1 MSQPGAPPARIR
13 RSMIGLAI
21 GALSLGAGTITALSD
36 PVASSAS
43 AAPSAVRQS
52 SGVAI
57 ELIEQEFTLG
67 AGDELRL
74 VYRLSGT
81 LDASA
86 DIAPATTTTTT
97 ATTTTTTTVPPT
109 DPGAPIAS
117 TTTPLPSV
125 TTAAPA
131 PTTTVPP
138 RRTLTV
144 DVANFATI
152 TDIDDAN
159 RLLGDRAAPGAFRD
173 NIDGVRI
180 PDVRAAVEVVDANTA
195 LLTVTLPTDVGGDS
209 ELSGPDSLEFPTP
222 GVYPLRMQ
230 LLIDDDL
237 IGTHGTLVERRAGV
251 GEINRPAEPVQF
263 AIVTAAERPP
273 GTGGNGDT
281 AAAQRAD
288 DILAAAAQ
296 IDPPLLASIPPGM
309 LTAALDGAAGDDITE
324 TVADDEFVALSDI
337 NLDVS
342 SAVAAG
348 IGDRYTQALERGEDS
363 ITAALSRPPTRVVRV
378 VDTALSA
385 PGAQLLRTLGVRY
398 LLMTPNR
405 YDDFVGG
412 ERPDTDRFVDVEL
425 PDGGTLPILL
435 TDPISQEFAPEQADA
450 TLATSTE
457 TEWAIRTVAAVIL
470 DHRSQGRTVRR
481 SKLIGLDDLAPP
493 DPRLINA
500 FVAMA
505 TTTPDID
512 VVAPTALVGTTDTQ
526 RAPGGTPLV
535 LPDVAGPDLTA
546 RLATIEATT
555 LNLISTASMLD
566 DGDERLPIWLEQ
578 LDVLLSNGVSDAA
591 ATAVI
596 EGVAAEASDI
606 RSALTL
612 PNPFTFTLTG
622 RSDNIPLR
630 LTNNSD
636 ERLNVMVQ
644 LTSAKLTFPENNRII
659 SLRANDSTDI
669 QVPVR
674 ARSNGTSPVSIQL
687 LTPVGEPLGDPVSLT
702 ARVNSLTGLGQVLTG
717 GLLLMLGAWWFAS
730 WRKRRADPEPADA
743 TAP

>member
-1 MSQPGAPPARIR
+1 MSQPDAPPARIR

-21 GALSLGAGTITALSD
+21 GALSLGAGTITALSA
-36 PVASSAS
+36 PIASSAS
-43 AAPSAVRQS
+43 AAPSTVRQS
-52 SGVAI
+52 SGVTI
-57 ELIEQEFTLG
+57 ELIEQEFTLN

-81 LDASA
+81 LDASV
-86 DIAPATTTTTT
+86 DIAPATT
-97 ATTTTTTTVPPT
+97 TTTTTTTVPPT
-109 DPGAPIAS
+109 DPGAPIAPAP
-117 TTTPLPSV
+117 TPLPPV
-125 TTAAPA
+125 NTTAPA
-131 PTTTVPP
+131 TTTTVPP
-138 RRTLTV
+138 LRTLTV

-152 TDIDDAN
+152 NDIDDAD
-159 RLLGDRAAPGAFRD
+159 RLLGNRAASGSFRD

-180 PDVRAAVEVVDANTA
+180 DNIRPSIEVVDADTA
-195 LLTVTLPTDVGGDS
+195 LMTLTLPTDVGGDS
-209 ELSGPDSLEFPTP
+209 ELSGPDSLEFPMP

-230 LLIDDDL
+230 LLIGDDL
-237 IGTHGTLVERRAGV
+237 IGTHGTLVERRASV
-251 GEINRPAEPVQF
+251 GEINRPTEPVQF

-281 AAAQRAD
+281 AAAQRAA

-296 IDPPLLASIPPGM
+296 IDAPLLASIPPGM
-309 LTAALDGAAGDDITE
+309 LTAALDGAAGDDIAE
-324 TVADDEFVALSDI
+324 TVTDDEFVALSDI

-348 IGDRYTQALERGEDS
+348 IGNRYTQAVERGEDS
-363 ITAALSRPPTRVVRV
+363 VTAALSRPPTRVVRV

-398 LLMTPNR
+398 LVMTPNR

-412 ERPDTDRFVDVEL
+412 ERPDTDRFVDVAL

-435 TDPISQEFAPEQADA
+435 TDPISQEFAPKQADA
-450 TLATSTE
+450 ILATSTE

-470 DHRSQGRTVRR
+470 DHRSQGHTVRR
-481 SKLIGLDDLAPP
+481 SKMIGLDDLAPP

-505 TTTPDID
+505 TSTPDID
-512 VVAPTALVGTTDTQ
+512 VVTPTALVGTTDTQ
-526 RAPGGTPLV
+526 RAPAGTPLM
-535 LPDVAGPDLTA
+535 LPDVAGPDLTT

-555 LNLISTASMLD
+555 LSLLSTASMLN
-566 DGDERLPIWLEQ
+566 DGDERLPIWLQQ
-578 LDVLLSNGVSDAA
+578 LDVLLSNDVNDTT
-591 ATAVI
+591 ATALI
-596 EGVAAEASDI
+596 EEVAAEASDI

-612 PNPFTFTLTG
+612 PDPFTFTLTG
-622 RSDNIPLR
+622 RSDNISLR
-630 LTNNSD
+630 VTNNSD

-644 LTSAKLTFPENNRII
+644 LTSAKLTFPQNNRII

-674 ARSNGTSPVSIQL
+674 ARSNGTSPVSVQL
-687 LTPVGEPLGDPVSLT
+687 LTPAGEPLGEPVSLT
-702 ARVNSLTGLGQVLTG
+702 ARVNSLTGFGQILTG
-717 GLLLMLGAWWFAS
+717 GLLLMLGTWWFLS
-730 WRKRRADPEPADA
+730 WRKRRTSAEPADPGA
-743 TAP
+743 TSSQ